1 MATHSRI
8 LACRIPWTEEPGR
21 LQSLGLQRVRHDRA
35 TNAFFLNCVYWLHC
49 TLFTY
54 FTIMVS
60 GIQQHKSVIIT
71 NNYTYMASLL
81 SLPPFLPHPTRLG
94 HQRAPPGLPVLHCGF
109 PKASVLTHGS
119 VYTSVL
125 LSQLT
130 PRSQLT
136 PPSPE
141 PGDLPGGSDGKASA
155 YSEADLGSIP
165 GSGRSS
171 GEGNGNPLQY
181 SCLGHPMDGG
191 AW

>member
-125 LSQLT
+125 LSQLC
-130 PRSQLT
+130 QF
-136 PPSPE
+136 PE
-141 PGDLPGGSDGKASA
+141 NS
-155 YSEADLGSIP
+155 SIA
-165 GSGRSS
+165 R
-171 GEGNGNPLQY
+171 L
-181 SCLGHPMDGG
+181 SCHET
-191 AW
+191 